1 LYIGDGTNSV
11 DIIFEQSGKVRAL
24 TNKTLTLGQSD
35 SYVTTASPFGFLSP
49 DGTKQITARM
59 LNTDVLSFQGNAGEL
74 LSLSDSFSG
83 TIFSVNDVSG
93 IPSIEV
99 LDTGVVKLAQYSG
112 NVGIGDA
119 APAQKLSV
127 TGNIAATGQLTSTVA
142 TGTAPLTVAST
153 TLVSNLNAD
162 LLDGLHSATANTVS
176 TVVARDAS
184 GNFSAGTITAALTGN
199 ASGSAATFTSTT
211 QNSQFNSIGVG
222 VAASANAGQ
231 INASNVIA
239 SGYVTGYGGVGQLQ
253 AVSGS
258 VSSWYN
264 SFLRNDGVNVYLL
277 SSAVQTTQALATN
290 ASFNAYRPFSWALTT
305 GAVTIDGTGIGTSFG
320 GTITGT
326 RLISNIA
333 TGTAPLTVASTTLV
347 TNLNADLLD
356 GLHLHT
362 GTNNEVNKIVRTDVS
377 GYIQAGWISTISGDN
392 GTTVPT
398 RIYAS
403 SDGFIRYYTP
413 TNFRTVLNV
422 PTRTGGDASGTW
434 GIAITGNAATATSA
448 TNLYGAGGSYIA
460 SSSAASTSYGSA
472 IQVREI
478 GLGGVQASAMAAA
491 PRLAFHW
498 SGVVASS
505 IAIEPGGRIGIFNN
519 PGTSYEAFVCAGL
532 QCNQVSS
539 QAPDGDYVVRS
550 YNTSASGASQFY
562 VKHNLSNV
570 EVGNDRGAISFLG
583 NASTATTL
591 ATARNINGT
600 SFNGSA
606 DITVTAA
613 AGTLTGA
620 TLASGVTA
628 SSLTS
633 VGTLT
638 SLSAT
643 GNITGSAFIP
653 SGSSVPSN
661 GMYLSAANTLNWST
675 ATTLRM
681 TLSSAGALTVVGE
694 ITAFSDSSLKAN
706 IEIIADALNK
716 VEAIRGVTYTRTD
729 SDDKQKRHTGV
740 IAQEIEAVLPE
751 AVLVNEDGI
760 RSVAYGNMV
769 GLLIEA
775 VKELSSQNKALLARL
790 EVLEAKE

>member
-1 LYIGDGTNSV
+1 MAKDVIITPASGLVNFKDTSGNSDATIQLDDLGNLNITNPGGSLSIGESASNLYIGDGTNSV

-127 TGNIAATGQLTSTVA
+127 TGNIAATGQINA
-142 TGTAPLTVAST
+142 T
-153 TLVSNLNAD
+153 TL
-162 LLDGLHSATANTVS
+162 
-176 TVVARDAS
+176 
-184 GNFSAGTITAALTGN
+184 IT
-199 ASGSAATFTSTT
+199 
-211 QNSQFNSIGVG
+211 
-222 VAASANAGQ
+222 
-231 INASNVIA
+231 
-239 SGYVTGYGGVGQLQ
+239 SGYVSSVNPTGVGFVQG
-253 AVSGS
+253 VGGS

-264 SFLRNDGVNVYLL
+264 AFIRNDGANVYFL
-277 SSAVQTTQALATN
+277 SSAVQTTAAAATN
-290 ASFNAYRPFSWALTT
+290 ATWNAFRPFQWNVGT
-305 GAVTIDGTGIGTSFG
+305 GAVIVDSTGIGASFG
-320 GTITGT
+320 G
-326 RLISNIA
+326 NIA
-333 TGTAPLTVASTTLV
+333 PTVTNTKTLGTASLLWNNVYATTF
-347 TNLNADLLD
+347 
-356 GLHLHT
+356 T
-362 GTNNEVNKIVRTDVS
+362 GALS
-377 GYIQAGWISTISGDN
+377 
-392 GTTVPT
+392 
-398 RIYAS
+398 
-403 SDGFIRYYTP
+403 
-413 TNFRTVLNV
+413 
-422 PTRTGGDASGTW
+422 
-434 GIAITGNAATATSA
+434 GNAATATSA

-460 SSSAASTSYGSA
+460 SSSNGTGYSAA
-472 IQVREI
+472 IQIRESA
-478 GLGGVQASAMAAA
+478 LGGAQASAMAAA

-498 SGVVASS
+498 SGLIASS
-505 IAIEPGGRIGIFNN
+505 IAIEANGRIGIFNN
-519 PGTSYEAFVCAGL
+519 PGTSYEALVCAGL

-539 QAPDGDYVVRS
+539 QASDAGYVVRS
-550 YNTSASGASQFY
+550 YNTTASGASQFY
-562 VKHNLSNV
+562 VKHNLAAV

-591 ATARNINGT
+591 ATARNINGV

-638 SLSAT
+638 SLIASGA
-643 GNITGSAFIP
+643 ITGSAFVP

-675 ATTLRM
+675 ATTLAM